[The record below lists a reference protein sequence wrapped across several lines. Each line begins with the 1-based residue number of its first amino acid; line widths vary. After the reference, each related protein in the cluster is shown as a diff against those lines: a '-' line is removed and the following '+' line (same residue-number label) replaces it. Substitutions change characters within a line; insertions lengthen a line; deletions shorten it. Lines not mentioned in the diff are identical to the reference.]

1 MPEEI
6 QQEVNEAEETSTP
19 AEEVATEEVVE
30 EVADDSQQEEAQPEP
45 TQTVPD
51 SKQDLYDENGVPWKN
66 RAMEYRR
73 KTEDLVEKLPTL
85 LEEAI
90 NKKTGEPK
98 LDWIG
103 YGYLFE
109 NAIEKI
115 IRIEAGANKD
125 VTTLR
130 EYVTEYHRLLSETQS
145 LINKADI
152 SKQKKVS

>member
-1 MPEEI
+1 MLEYKNY
-6 QQEVNEAEETSTP
+6 VLK
-19 AEEVATEEVVE
+19 VATGCK
-30 EVADDSQQEEAQPEP
+30 DRF
-45 TQTVPD
+45 
-51 SKQDLYDENGVPWKN
+51 DLHERG
-66 RAMEYRR
+66 
-73 KTEDLVEKLPTL
+73 
-85 LEEAI
+85 I